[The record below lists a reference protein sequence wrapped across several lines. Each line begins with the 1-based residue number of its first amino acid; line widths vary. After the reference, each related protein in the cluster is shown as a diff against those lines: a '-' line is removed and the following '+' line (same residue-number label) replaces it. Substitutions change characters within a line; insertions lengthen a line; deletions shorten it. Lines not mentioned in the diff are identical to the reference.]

1 MIWSPVP
8 TVNRIPGI
16 NGFQKRIRLTF
27 LARARTMSSRQD
39 SFPAR
44 KRSRTEA
51 PTCAVGLIFGG
62 AGAPLVTGDGS
73 IKLRINQRPNHPGVI
88 GSTGKS
94 GFLLT
99 ATEMGGR

>member
-16 NGFQKRIRLTF
+16 NGFQKRMRLTF
-27 LARARTMSSRQD
+27 LARARIMSSRQD

-44 KRSRTEA
+44 KRRRTEA
-51 PTCAVGLIFGG
+51 PTGAVGLIFAG
-62 AGAPLVTGDGS
+62 AGARLVTGDGS

-88 GSTGKS
+88 CSTGES
-94 GFLLT
+94 GFSLT